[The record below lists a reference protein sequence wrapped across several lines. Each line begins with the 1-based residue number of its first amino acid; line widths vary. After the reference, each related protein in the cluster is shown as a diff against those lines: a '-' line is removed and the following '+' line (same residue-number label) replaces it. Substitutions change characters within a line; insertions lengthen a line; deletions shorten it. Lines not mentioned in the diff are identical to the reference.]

1 MMGSDEVDKGNEHP
15 LSIYDPNPFS
25 RKPVAEIQM
34 EYAGSPNWSESNRG
48 GEKCVGFSYIYISYI
63 LDPRSFPEYIRV

>member
-1 MMGSDEVDKGNEHP
+1 
-15 LSIYDPNPFS
+15 
-25 RKPVAEIQM
+25 M

-63 LDPRSFPEYIRV
+63 LDPRSFPEYIRVWKKERLKDDSKVCDLVA

>member
-1 MMGSDEVDKGNEHP
+1 
-15 LSIYDPNPFS
+15 
-25 RKPVAEIQM
+25 M

>member
-25 RKPVAEIQM
+25 RIRLSQFNHLKIPV
-34 EYAGSPNWSESNRG
+34 
-48 GEKCVGFSYIYISYI
+48 K
-63 LDPRSFPEYIRV
+63 